1 MHDMHVSSS
10 SYDRQVTEAP
20 FHIIAG
26 SGEKTLSEHTCP
38 NSGLGGTGDHHAD
51 LRSAAIYLANL
62 HRAAYDTNVGV
73 WADAARGEQPREQD
87 RQEQQSQQAQRQRE
101 DSLTALPAL
110 FPALPALPHPSLPA
124 ALASHN
130 VVLVGGPQ
138 ENAITQHFANQG
150 LLPLVFGP
158 QDEGEGNVAIA
169 AGAFAIGRCV
179 FSGPGI
185 GLVTIFPMRRGL
197 HLNVSA
203 GQGGQLGL
211 LVAGT
216 DAQGLR
222 DALTMGQPTI
232 PPMVRAP
239 YTNMQPDFVVTG
251 PDFAWKGVGGIL
263 AAGYWG
269 NTWKFEP
276 SSSYTQDDCTL

>member
-1 MHDMHVSSS
+1 M
-10 SYDRQVTEAP
+10 TEAP

-26 SGEKTLSEHTCP
+26 SGKKTPPEHTCP
-38 NSGLGGTGDHHAD
+38 NSGVRGAGDNHAD

-73 WADAARGEQPREQD
+73 WADADAARGEQPREQD
-87 RQEQQSQQAQRQRE
+87 RQEQQYQQAQRQRA
-101 DSLTALPAL
+101 DSATALPAL
-110 FPALPALPHPSLPA
+110 LPALPHPSLPA

-138 ENAITQHFANQG
+138 ENAITQHFADQG
-150 LLPLVFGP
+150 LLPIVFGP
-158 QDEGEGNVAIA
+158 QDEGEGKIA
-169 AGAFAIGRCV
+169 MEAGAFAIGRCV

-185 GLVTIFPMRRGL
+185 GLVTTFPMQRGL
-197 HLNVSA
+197 NLNVSA

-211 LVAGT
+211 LVAGS

>member
-1 MHDMHVSSS
+1 M
-10 SYDRQVTEAP
+10 
-20 FHIIAG
+20 
-26 SGEKTLSEHTCP
+26 
-38 NSGLGGTGDHHAD
+38 
-51 LRSAAIYLANL
+51 
-62 HRAAYDTNVGV
+62 
-73 WADAARGEQPREQD
+73 
-87 RQEQQSQQAQRQRE
+87 
-101 DSLTALPAL
+101 
-110 FPALPALPHPSLPA
+110 
-124 ALASHN
+124 
-130 VVLVGGPQ
+130 VLVGGPQ
-138 ENAITQHFANQG
+138 ENAVTQHFADQG

-158 QDEGEGNVAIA
+158 QDKGEGKVAIA

-185 GLVTIFPMRRGL
+185 GLVTTFPMQPGL
-197 HLNVSA
+197 TLNVSA